1 MTTFDYNYQNSFRF
15 CFVIEI
21 CQSRW
26 GLKNNSPN
34 LHKKTTN
41 WRILVV
47 VVKWRHR
54 AIVLLTKLV
63 YGSSPLFSIPGSGF
77 PLARTRMCGIFTI
90 FLWLVWVLA
99 KVIGNNVMAE
109 FGKPTPLPFEFY
121 IRKFCYKLQ
130 VRRWKSIARFATLS
144 HEPKLNEAIASFWGI
159 PSSDDHSPF
168 SCRLTI
174 ACIVTCRMSFLI
186 VSSGGKV
193 LFVMAY
199 TGTLG
204 MPYLFQASGI

>member
-54 AIVLLTKLV
+54 AIVLFVCKCRLVNSHNWTDERRVKQFRVFSLTWPAYMLIYCNKRKRLHSRLHKKRV
-63 YGSSPLFSIPGSGF
+63 Q
-77 PLARTRMCGIFTI
+77 
-90 FLWLVWVLA
+90 
-99 KVIGNNVMAE
+99 
-109 FGKPTPLPFEFY
+109 LPED
-121 IRKFCYKLQ
+121 
-130 VRRWKSIARFATLS
+130 WFATPTWPPFHFLGHQCGRRDVMWKHS
-144 HEPKLNEAIASFWGI
+144 NSQDKVVLYTLLLKKVRSCCKGQLGAFPRACRKKKTALKRRFWG
-159 PSSDDHSPF
+159 
-168 SCRLTI
+168 
-174 ACIVTCRMSFLI
+174 SFR
-186 VSSGGKV
+186 G
-193 LFVMAY
+193 A
-199 TGTLG
+199 
-204 MPYLFQASGI
+204 ADAD